1 MVCDGHS
8 KGQHTSSPPL
18 TFHCPPQLFH
28 HVPTTNV
35 CMFVSQA
42 KKKKQTKKPVIRP
55 LGTQA
60 VTQQKVRERKPIAS
74 DKTIKEV
81 RMNHTFDQCDYPIG
95 SPLSGSS
102 CMCVCVHLF
111 QLLGELYAD
120 REYLEGLLNDKSEHV
135 YTVPAVHGMITRAC
149 VCVCVWVWV
158 GACVCG

>member
-1 MVCDGHS
+1 MCVRMCVCRLAAPDQCKLELVGDLSHFTKQAEMVSHS
-8 KGQHTSSPPL
+8 NGMCAQMGIVRGQHTSSHHL
-18 TFHCPPQLFH
+18 IFHCPPQLFH

-102 CMCVCVHLF
+102 RCMCVCVCTC
-111 QLLGELYAD
+111 
-120 REYLEGLLNDKSEHV
+120 SS
-135 YTVPAVHGMITRAC
+135 C
-149 VCVCVWVWV
+149 
-158 GACVCG
+158 